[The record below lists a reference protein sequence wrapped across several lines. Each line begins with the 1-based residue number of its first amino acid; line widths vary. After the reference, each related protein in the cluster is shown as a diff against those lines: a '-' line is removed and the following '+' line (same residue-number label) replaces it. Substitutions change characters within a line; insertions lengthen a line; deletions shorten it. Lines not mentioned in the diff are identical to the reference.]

1 MPLVSTAL
9 SRRGFEKVQEIME
22 GDEVLKANERNNPLF
37 GKDLYFIS
45 ILGTPSVTAPW
56 MLQCGGHH
64 LALNVTIVGEEGVL
78 TPSLTAA
85 QPALYTVN
93 GKSVRP
99 LGQEND
105 KAFALLAALN
115 AAADAREPTSSRDRR
130 VSRQCTRADRPSDPH
145 RRAVAER

>member
-1 MPLVSTAL
+1 MSRRAGLRLHDLGAAQQSAARPLVSTAR
-9 SRRGFEKVQEIME
+9 SRRGFEKVQGIME

-78 TPSLTAA
+78 APSVTASRAHRAGCLT
-85 QPALYTVN
+85 TVL
-93 GKSVRP
+93 R
-99 LGQEND
+99 
-105 KAFALLAALN
+105 
-115 AAADAREPTSSRDRR
+115 
-130 VSRQCTRADRPSDPH
+130 
-145 RRAVAER
+145 